1 MQNGKSGWLR
11 KGTKIETMK
20 KVEKLKNWEE
30 LVNDGEQY
38 GDSTGELTQDQKAVF
53 ENIKDQKILK
63 LQDAY
68 DFVKRDEVTRAHGI
82 KLATLVSDF
91 EPLSLVHTI
100 IITHNNLGPEGLK
113 IIAASSSL
121 PKVAY
126 LHLGSNNLGD
136 EGLEILASC
145 DLFSEV
151 KTLNLEQNG
160 ITERGAK
167 ALATS
172 SALTQL
178 TSLNLVDNRIGD
190 QGALAVANS
199 DTLSNLT
206 YLHLGGNRI
215 KSEAAKAALRESKK
229 LTRLKTL
236 KVF

>member
-1 MQNGKSGWLR
+1 
-11 KGTKIETMK
+11 MK

-38 GDSTGELTQDQKAVF
+38 GDPTSELTQGQKIIF
-53 ENIKDQKILK
+53 ENIKDQKVLK

-68 DFVKRDEVTRAHGI
+68 AFIKRNEVTREHGI
-82 KLATLVSDF
+82 NLAKLVADF
-91 EPLSLVHTI
+91 EPLSSVHTI
-100 IITHNNLGPEGLK
+100 IITHNNLGPEGIK
-113 IIAASSSL
+113 ILAASSSL
-121 PKVAY
+121 PKIDY

-136 EGLEILASC
+136 EGVEALSSC

-167 ALATS
+167 ALAAS
-172 SALTQL
+172 SALTKL

-190 QGALAVANS
+190 QGALAIANS

-215 KSEAAKAALRESKK
+215 KSEGTKTALRESKK
-229 LTRLKTL
+229 LTQLKIL
-236 KVF
+236 KAF

>member
-1 MQNGKSGWLR
+1 
-11 KGTKIETMK
+11 MK

-30 LVNDGEQY
+30 LCNDGEQY
-38 GDSTGELTQDQKAVF
+38 GDPTSELTKDQKAIF
-53 ENIKDQKILK
+53 ENIKDQKVLK

-68 DFVKRDEVTRAHGI
+68 LFVKRDEVTRAHGI
-82 KLATLVSDF
+82 NLATLISDF
-91 EPLSLVHTI
+91 EPLSSIQTI
-100 IITHNNLGPEGLK
+100 IITHNNLGPEGMK
-113 IIAASSSL
+113 ILAESNSL
-121 PKVAY
+121 PKVDY

-136 EGLEILASC
+136 DGLEILASC

-190 QGALAVANS
+190 EGALAIASS
-199 DTLSNLT
+199 DTLSNLI

-215 KSEAAKAALRESKK
+215 KSEKSKVALRESKK
-229 LTRLKTL
+229 LTNLKTL

>member
-1 MQNGKSGWLR
+1 MSK
-11 KGTKIETMK
+11 
-20 KVEKLKNWEE
+20 KLKNWEE

-38 GDSTGELTQDQKAVF
+38 GDPTSELTQEQKIIF
-53 ENIKDQKILK
+53 ENIKDQKVLK

-68 DFVKRDEVTRAHGI
+68 AFIKRDEVTREHGI
-82 KLATLVSDF
+82 NLAKLVADF
-91 EPLSLVHTI
+91 EPLSSVHTI
-100 IITHNNLGPEGLK
+100 IITHNNLGPEGIK
-113 IIAASSSL
+113 ILAASSSL
-121 PKVAY
+121 PKIDY

-136 EGLEILASC
+136 EGVEALSFC

-167 ALATS
+167 ALAAS
-172 SALTQL
+172 SALTKL

-190 QGALAVANS
+190 QGALAIANS

-215 KSEAAKAALRESKK
+215 KSEETKKALRESKK
-229 LTRLKTL
+229 LTQLKIL
-236 KVF
+236 KAF

>member
-1 MQNGKSGWLR
+1 MSK
-11 KGTKIETMK
+11 
-20 KVEKLKNWEE
+20 KLKNWEE

-38 GDSTGELTQDQKAVF
+38 GDPTSELTQEQKIIF
-53 ENIKDQKILK
+53 ENIKDQKVLK

-68 DFVKRDEVTRAHGI
+68 AFIKRNEVTREHGI
-82 KLATLVSDF
+82 NLAKLVADF
-91 EPLSLVHTI
+91 EPLSSVHTI
-100 IITHNNLGPEGLK
+100 IITHNNLGPEGIK
-113 IIAASSSL
+113 ILAASSSL
-121 PKVAY
+121 PKIDY

-136 EGLEILASC
+136 EGVEALSFC

-167 ALATS
+167 ALAAS
-172 SALTQL
+172 SALTKL

-190 QGALAVANS
+190 QGALAIANS

-215 KSEAAKAALRESKK
+215 KSEETKKALRESKK
-229 LTRLKTL
+229 LTQLKIL
-236 KVF
+236 KAF

>member
-1 MQNGKSGWLR
+1 
-11 KGTKIETMK
+11 MK

>member
-1 MQNGKSGWLR
+1 
-11 KGTKIETMK
+11 MK

-38 GDSTGELTQDQKAVF
+38 GDPTSELTQDQKAVF

-63 LQDAY
+63 IQDAY
-68 DFVKRDEVTRAHGI
+68 DFVKRNEVTRAHGI
-82 KLATLVSDF
+82 NLATLVSDF

-100 IITHNNLGPEGLK
+100 IITHNNLGPEGLE

-121 PKVAY
+121 PKVDY

-136 EGLEILASC
+136 EGLETLASC

-167 ALATS
+167 ALARS

-178 TSLNLVDNRIGD
+178 TSLNMVDNRIGD
-190 QGALAVANS
+190 QGALAIANS

-215 KSEAAKAALRESKK
+215 KSEEAKAALRESKK
-229 LTRLKTL
+229 LTQLKIL